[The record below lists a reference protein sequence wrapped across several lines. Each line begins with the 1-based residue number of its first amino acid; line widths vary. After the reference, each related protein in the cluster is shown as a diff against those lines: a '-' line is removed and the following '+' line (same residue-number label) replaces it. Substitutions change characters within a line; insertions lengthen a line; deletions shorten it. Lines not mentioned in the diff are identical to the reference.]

1 MEQAVRDIYVSLELQ
16 SSATSVLS
24 ELFGKKS
31 RDLNVAEGK
40 TSYFRYD
47 FWDVM
52 ACSLTSDLS
61 KNTVSSY
68 VRRKFSDD
76 GLTSSNRTQKFTNQK
91 MRNFNSSLI
100 QFSPDHIPTIHVW

>member
-47 FWDVM
+47 F
-52 ACSLTSDLS
+52 
-61 KNTVSSY
+61 
-68 VRRKFSDD
+68 
-76 GLTSSNRTQKFTNQK
+76 
-91 MRNFNSSLI
+91 
-100 QFSPDHIPTIHVW
+100 